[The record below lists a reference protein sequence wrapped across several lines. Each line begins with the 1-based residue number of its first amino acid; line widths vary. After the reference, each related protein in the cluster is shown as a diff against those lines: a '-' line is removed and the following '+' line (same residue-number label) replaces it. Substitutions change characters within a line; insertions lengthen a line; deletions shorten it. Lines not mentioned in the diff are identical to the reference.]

1 MLAQAEAEEKAA
13 EHLTEK
19 RAFEL
24 VFDMVDDEDGGL

>member
-24 VFDMVDDEDGGL
+24 VFDMLDVG

>member
-24 VFDMVDDEDGGL
+24 VCLRDGGDS